1 MWESQHLADPILHLE
16 RRIKGVSVETAN
28 SVLAEFSN
36 PLKFWI
42 LITHNCSNVLMCK
55 ESFVPL
61 SFSVSLSTTSHNYIL
76 KEKERE
82 KLFCIWVGE
91 PEQEGGEGRKHRK
104 PDQKPIDLNHISQSE
119 AGLLFHCIASFYPSI
134 FWENSFKKEEKL
146 FPSKW

>member
-1 MWESQHLADPILHLE
+1 
-16 RRIKGVSVETAN
+16 
-28 SVLAEFSN
+28 
-36 PLKFWI
+36 
-42 LITHNCSNVLMCK
+42 MCK

-146 FPSKW
+146 FKILHSVDSADAFFVHFCLSILEKSSLLDLNLTF